1 MTFVWKDPVTWQ
13 PLVRKTR
20 GVRQTQRS
28 MLLALRATYDSVLV
42 FHGGRPLDVE
52 SYYKYGLRIADKQQL
67 TAAAKRIFLSPE
79 FPEINEDAFQEA
91 VSMLSGIHDRV
102 LFVVLDDRE
111 LAAQGRFRA
120 VGLGQQGDGMDQAHR
135 DFLPADAVGDV
146 GQAAGIA
153 GRHDGGFGGDD
164 VLELAVQQLIGHLRL
179 DQIVDARAAAA
190 PSALRQLRQCELGNG
205 AQNLARL
212 RGDLLAVAQMAG
224 FVVSDVL
231 RGRAR
236 LGRREADLRQP
247 FVDVLEFR
255 VPQFGAFLR

>member
-111 LAAQGRFRA
+111 LRNDCGHYLIY
-120 VGLGQQGDGMDQAHR
+120 GSEHIC
-135 DFLPADAVGDV
+135 
-146 GQAAGIA
+146 GIA
-153 GRHDGGFGGDD
+153 AKLGRNRPRDYRQVLKRFGIPTILRLSLPLEMIEESDL
-164 VLELAVQQLIGHLRL
+164 LELA
-179 DQIVDARAAAA
+179 D
-190 PSALRQLRQCELGNG
+190 
-205 AQNLARL
+205 RL
-212 RGDLLAVAQMAG
+212 RESVP
-224 FVVSDVL
+224 
-231 RGRAR
+231 RIRA
-236 LGRREADLRQP
+236 GRRPHQIDFTFELSRDIPSMCILGHEHPDRIPDPLLPMQP
-247 FVDVLEFR
+247 TYVYSTS
-255 VPQFGAFLR
+255 PTS